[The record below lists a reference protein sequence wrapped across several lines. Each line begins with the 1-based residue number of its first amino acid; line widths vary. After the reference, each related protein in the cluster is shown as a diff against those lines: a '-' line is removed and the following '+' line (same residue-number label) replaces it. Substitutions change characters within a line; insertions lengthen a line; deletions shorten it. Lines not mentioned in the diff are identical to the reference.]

1 MTEKELIELYRRQMA
16 EKKASAPEGLW
27 TDISRK
33 LLVEEAWDNIAAT
46 LEKDTQKKGFWY
58 FGLRAAAVAAL
69 ISFGILSLWLLSPG
83 DSEPRLAEEIHTT
96 PAPPTGSESADPA
109 ENLPPFTG
117 ETQSRETELAE
128 YSQPLT
134 EPEDITE
141 HQQIFSLE
149 KQYLPALAS
158 IPDPIQ
164 PQTLQPEENGNLALE
179 PFLKRPLQIDWDD
192 VNLSEGIVTPAFS
205 KGITP
210 PGSFSLGITTAIKNT
225 WLINNETFEGFD
237 RLNHNRTDLKFYPDI
252 GINLHYQHT
261 HRWGLETGLFF
272 SSSTGQT
279 YRQYIHGKFTHRSI
293 SLNYLQWEFMASHT
307 TGNRMFQNT
316 GSVRLKNMLGFYT
329 SIMNSATEVIENDH
343 FDIKPLYSGLDYGLV
358 LGQYLQWQP
367 ARRVVFAPG
376 IHVKWG
382 LTDIYKGDTNLPIN
396 FSNTYNRSI
405 EFRLKIYYTLSR

>member
-27 TDISRK
+27 TEISRK
-33 LLVEEAWDNIAAT
+33 LKVEEAWDNIAAT

-58 FGLRAAAVAAL
+58 FGLRAAAIAAL
-69 ISFGILSLWLLSPG
+69 ISFGVLSVWLLNPG
-83 DSEPRLAEEIHTT
+83 DSETRLAEETHTT
-96 PAPPTGSESADPA
+96 PAPPAGSESTDPA
-109 ENLPPFTG
+109 ENLLPSTG
-117 ETQSRETELAE
+117 ETQSRATELAE
-128 YSQPLT
+128 YPQPLT

-141 HQQIFSLE
+141 HQQIFSFE
-149 KQYLPALAS
+149 EQYLPALAG

-225 WLINNETFEGFD
+225 WLINHETFEGFD

-261 HRWGLETGLFF
+261 HRWGLETGMFF

-293 SLNYLQWEFMASHT
+293 SLNYLQWELMASHT
-307 TGNRMFQNT
+307 TGNRIYQNT
-316 GSVRLKNMLGFYT
+316 GSLRLKSMLGFYA
-329 SIMNSATEVIENDH
+329 SVMNSATEIIENDQ
-343 FDIKPLYSGLDYGLV
+343 FDVKPLYSGLDYGLV

-367 ARRVVFAPG
+367 VRRVVFTPG
-376 IHVKWG
+376 VHVKWG
-382 LTDIYKGDTNLPIN
+382 LTDIYKGGNELPLH
-396 FSNTYNRSI
+396 FGNTYNRSI
-405 EFRLKIYYTLSR
+405 EFRLNVYYNLGR